1 MANSRANDLR
11 DKILQGVSLAYQRL
25 IQSKQREN
33 AEVAI
38 SRDGKV
44 VRIKATELKG

>member
-1 MANSRANDLR
+1 MTKDKTNVLR

-25 IQSKQREN
+25 ILSKQRED

-38 SRDGKV
+38 SRNGKIIRV
-44 VRIKATELKG
+44 KATELKN

>member
-1 MANSRANDLR
+1 MTNNTANELR
-11 DKILQGVSLAYQRL
+11 DKILHGVSLAYQRL
-25 IQSKQREN
+25 IQTKQKEN

-38 SRDGKV
+38 SRDGKI

>member
-1 MANSRANDLR
+1 MAKDRANELR

-25 IQSKQREN
+25 ILSKQREN

-38 SRDGKV
+38 SRDGKIIRV
-44 VRIKATELKG
+44 KATDLKN